1 MTKAEREAIDALAH
15 ALTVAAPLAT
25 LLRQSTGA
33 QVDVAVQLEAAVD
46 RAVRA
51 IRQLVPKDGR

>member
-1 MTKAEREAIDALAH
+1 MTKAERKAVDALAH

-46 RAVRA
+46 RAMRA
-51 IRQLVPKDGR
+51 IRELQPRREP